1 MYDKILLIER
11 FRQIEEQINILI
23 KGTEKVTDM
32 NDLPLSPE
40 GVLQLNGI
48 CMSLIVIGE
57 ELKKID
63 QLTDKQLL
71 IQYSNIPWHEVIGMR
86 DIIAHHYF
94 DVDIDII
101 SDILRMDIPP
111 LSETIHQIIIDLE
124 QPMDRCS

>member
-11 FRQIEEQINILI
+11 FRQIEEQIDILI
-23 KGTEKVTDM
+23 KGTEKVADM
-32 NDLPLSPE
+32 NELPLSPE

-48 CMSLIVIGE
+48 CMSLFVIGE

-71 IQYSNIPWHEVIGMR
+71 IQYSNIPWREVIGMR

-94 DVDIDII
+94 DVDIDIV

-111 LSETIHQIIIDLE
+111 LQETIHQIIIDLE
-124 QPMDRCS
+124 HSRDRCS

>member
-1 MYDKILLIER
+1 MYNKILIIER

-23 KGTEKVTDM
+23 KGTEKVGNM